1 MGRVIKTMHYIAFM
15 DLLGTKAMAIANP
28 AHYRKIIEAFH
39 NIIDQLRREYNA
51 VEIYVFSDCA
61 YLEDTNFENLCKLF
75 KKMRERLL
83 EKEICFNAAICEGA
97 LGARKADGEKYVIVD
112 FNDEQVV
119 KVYGL
124 QSCFTGAGIYI
135 DPYILNDKDIYV
147 KLNGILV
154 DSIYANVN
162 KEDGKFIYRNC
173 KDIKFQR
180 NSEEL
185 LQFILNLYVKT
196 YFLDRRAARY
206 YYTIYATYINEQ
218 GIDDFLDD
226 EMRLINLI
234 INSVQKLYD
243 YDGKVIILMLLI
255 NHLYDAMEK
264 KLVEENEE
272 VCPIDLDDVN
282 YELYNAL
289 SYIYEKGQ
297 MEKVCNIRDV
307 SSEVISDKNKLLFAD
322 FLIKKMKG
330 EQYGFRIRG

>member
-1 MGRVIKTMHYIAFM
+1 MGRVIKIKHYIAFM

-28 AHYRKIIEAFH
+28 AQYRKIIEVFH
-39 NIIDQLRREYNA
+39 NVIEQLCRKYNA
-51 VEIYVFSDCA
+51 VIIYVFSDCA
-61 YLEDTNFENLCKLF
+61 YFEDTNFENLCMLF
-75 KKMRERLL
+75 KDMREQLL

-97 LGARKADGEKYVIVD
+97 LGARKTDSKKYVIVD

-135 DPYILNDKDIYV
+135 DPYILNDKDIYM
-147 KLNGILV
+147 KSNRILV
-154 DSIYANVN
+154 DSIYANIN

-180 NSEEL
+180 NSEGL

-196 YFLDRRAARY
+196 YLLDRRAARY

-226 EMRLINLI
+226 KMRLINLI

-255 NHLYDAMEK
+255 NRLYDAMEK
-264 KLVEENEE
+264 KLVEKNRKA
-272 VCPIDLDDVN
+272 CPIDLDDVN
-282 YELYNAL
+282 DELYESL
-289 SYIYEKGQ
+289 SYIYENAE
-297 MEKVCNIRDV
+297 MEKVCNIRDI
-307 SSEVISDKNKLLFAD
+307 SSEVISNKNKSLFAD
-322 FLIKKMKG
+322 FLIKKMKD
-330 EQYGFRIRG
+330 

>member
-1 MGRVIKTMHYIAFM
+1 MGRVIKIKHYIAFM

-28 AHYRKIIEAFH
+28 VQYRKIIEVFH
-39 NIIDQLRREYNA
+39 NVIEQLCRKYNA
-51 VEIYVFSDCA
+51 VKIYVFSDCA
-61 YLEDTNFENLCKLF
+61 YFEDTNFENLCMLF
-75 KKMRERLL
+75 KDMREQLL

-97 LGARKADGEKYVIVD
+97 LGARKTDSKKYVIVD

-135 DPYILNDKDIYV
+135 DPYILNDKDIYM
-147 KLNGILV
+147 KSNRILV
-154 DSIYANVN
+154 DSIYANIN

-180 NSEEL
+180 NSEGL

-226 EMRLINLI
+226 KMRLINLI

-255 NHLYDAMEK
+255 NRLYDAMEK
-264 KLVEENEE
+264 KLVEKNRKA
-272 VCPIDLDDVN
+272 CPIDLDDVN
-282 YELYNAL
+282 DELYESL
-289 SYIYEKGQ
+289 SYIYENAE
-297 MEKVCNIRDV
+297 MEKVCNIRDI
-307 SSEVISDKNKLLFAD
+307 SSEVISNKNKSLFAD

-330 EQYGFRIRG
+330 E